1 MIFPKYFFFI
11 PDTITT
17 CRSIILVDEYKNTPI
32 ATWGLAME
40 TPENAINFS

>member
-1 MIFPKYFFFI
+1 MIFSKYFFI

-17 CRSIILVDEYKNTPI
+17 CRFIILVNEYKDTPI

-40 TPENAINFS
+40 TPGNAINFS